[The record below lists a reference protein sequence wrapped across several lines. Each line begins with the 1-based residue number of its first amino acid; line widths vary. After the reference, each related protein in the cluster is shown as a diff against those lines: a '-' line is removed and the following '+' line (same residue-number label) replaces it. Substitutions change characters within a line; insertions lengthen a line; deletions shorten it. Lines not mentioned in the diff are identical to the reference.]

1 MTLSKLMTAIF
12 VLCSGSAI
20 ALDAPVRFQCED
32 AAGQANPGSPE
43 AQGEPISIEITNK
56 AVKVSGVGALDSSFT
71 LIQMDEKFYVFK
83 NKKNQGGNINR
94 TNGVFQLYAVDR
106 NAHKMTV
113 SINGVCK
120 QE

>member
-1 MTLSKLMTAIF
+1 MTLSKLTTAIF
-12 VLCSGSAI
+12 VLYSGSAI

-32 AAGQANPGSPE
+32 AAKQGNPE

-56 AVKVSGVGALDSSFT
+56 TVKVSGVGALDSNFA

-94 TNGVFQLYAVDR
+94 ANGVFQLYAVDR

-113 SINGVCK
+113 SINGGCK
-120 QE
+120 PE